1 MIRKIMML
9 VNYFLF
15 IESKKRIP
23 SVLHMTILTI
33 RMATAASTAAAT
45 AAATAAKHLLT
56 VVVAE
61 MYVSMLVAVI
71 YAVVVNA

>member
-1 MIRKIMML
+1 MML

-33 RMATAASTAAAT
+33 RMATATAAAAT

-61 MYVSMLVAVI
+61 MYVSTAVSVI

>member
-1 MIRKIMML
+1 MML

-33 RMATAASTAAAT
+33 RMATAA
-45 AAATAAKHLLT
+45 ATAAKHILT

-61 MYVSMLVAVI
+61 MYVPTAVSMLVAVI

>member
-33 RMATAASTAAAT
+33 RMATAA
-45 AAATAAKHLLT
+45 KHILT

-61 MYVSMLVAVI
+61 MYVPTAVSMLVAVI

>member
-1 MIRKIMML
+1 MML

-33 RMATAASTAAAT
+33 RMATAA
-45 AAATAAKHLLT
+45 KHILT

-61 MYVSMLVAVI
+61 MYVPTAVSMLVAVI

>member
-1 MIRKIMML
+1 MML

-33 RMATAASTAAAT
+33 RMATAA
-45 AAATAAKHLLT
+45 KHILT

-61 MYVSMLVAVI
+61 MYVPTAVSILVAVI

>member
-1 MIRKIMML
+1 MML

-45 AAATAAKHLLT
+45 AAKHILT

-61 MYVSMLVAVI
+61 MYVPTAVSMLVAVI

>member
-33 RMATAASTAAAT
+33 RMAA
-45 AAATAAKHLLT
+45 AAATAAKHILT

-61 MYVSMLVAVI
+61 MYVPTAVSMLVAVI